1 MNLRRVILLSTAAPD
16 RPHGSMVR
24 YGQMVCAALRRVAP
38 ELAVET
44 LDLAPAQARLERLPG
59 RIQTPVRYLAI
70 AARARRLLRQPA
82 GLLHLLDGSHAYFLQ
97 AVRNLRQPLVVTVH
111 DLIPALR
118 LRGELGPA
126 RSGPGGDWLVRQT
139 LAGLTRADAWIADSQ
154 CSCHDLVRLTGVAA
168 SAVQRVHPA
177 IQAAPAAGP
186 AAPSAAGS
194 YILHVAGNNTFYK
207 NRAGVIEIFQ
217 IIRQT
222 ERVNLKMAGAPPDA
236 ALLRKAETSG
246 VGNAIEF
253 LPDVSEAQLAELYR
267 GAALLLF
274 PSLYEGF
281 GWPPLEA
288 MGQGCPVVCSD
299 AGSLSEIAG
308 EAALMAPPQDVARF
322 AQHAVQVLQDGGL
335 RRRLVEA
342 GFRRVR
348 EFTLEAMGAGIVQAY
363 AAAEAAFEINRRE
376 SSGGK
381 AERGAK

>member
-1 MNLRRVILLSTAAPD
+1 MNVRRVILLSTAAPD

-44 LDLAPAQARLERLPG
+44 LDLAPAQARLARLPG

-70 AARARRLLRQPA
+70 AAKARRLLRQPA
-82 GLLHLLDGSHAYFLQ
+82 GMLHLLDGSHAYFLQ
-97 AVRNLRQPLVVTVH
+97 AVRHLRQPLVVTVH

-118 LRGELGPA
+118 LRGELGQG
-126 RSGPGGDWLVRQT
+126 SPGVGGGWLVRQT
-139 LAGLTRADAWIADSQ
+139 LAGLARADAWIADSQ
-154 CSCHDLVRLTGVAA
+154 CTCHDLVRLAGVAA

-177 IQAAPAAGP
+177 IQAASAVGP
-186 AAPSAAGS
+186 AAPAADS

-207 NRAGVIEIFQ
+207 NRAGVIEIFR

-253 LPDVSEAQLAELYR
+253 LPDLSEARLTELYR

-299 AGSLSEIAG
+299 AGSLPEIAG
-308 EAALMAPPQDVARF
+308 EAALLAPPQDVARF
-322 AQHAVQVLQDGGL
+322 AHQVVQVLRDGGL

-363 AAAEAAFEINRRE
+363 AAAEAAFEIHRRE
-376 SSGGK
+376 SSGVK
-381 AERGAK
+381 AGRGAK

>member
-44 LDLAPAQARLERLPG
+44 LDLAPTQARLERLPG
-59 RIQTPVRYLAI
+59 RIQTPVRYLTI

-118 LRGELGPA
+118 LRGELG
-126 RSGPGGDWLVRQT
+126 RGSPGLGGGWLVRQT
-139 LAGLTRADAWIADSQ
+139 LAGLARADAWIADSQ
-154 CSCHDLVRLTGVAA
+154 CTCHDLVRLAGVAA
-168 SAVQRVHPA
+168 STVQRVNPA
-177 IQAAPAAGP
+177 IQAAAAAGP
-186 AAPSAAGS
+186 AAPSAS
-194 YILHVAGNNTFYK
+194 PYILHVAGNNTFYK
-207 NRAGVIEIFQ
+207 NRAGVIEIFR

-222 ERVNLKMAGAPPDA
+222 AQVNLKMAGAPPDA

-253 LPDVSEAQLAELYR
+253 LPDLSEVQLAELYR

-299 AGSLSEIAG
+299 AGSLPEIAG
-308 EAALMAPPQDVARF
+308 EAALMAPPHDVVRLAH
-322 AQHAVQVLQDGGL
+322 QAVQVLQDGGL

-363 AAAEAAFEINRRE
+363 EAAEERYARR
-376 SSGGK
+376 
-381 AERGAK
+381 RQP